1 MSGCPPSV
9 LSGPRVD
16 EALSDGAGLCRAA
29 RESKVC
35 RDFSMQPLR
44 EAVLLRPGIQ
54 PSDRRPDKAVVL
66 VVWGPRD
73 GVPGNKDRS
82 NVCRQAT
89 QSTAA
94 LCFRLVDHASEYP

>member
-1 MSGCPPSV
+1 MSGCPSSG
-9 LSGPRVD
+9 LGGPRVD

-44 EAVLLRPGIQ
+44 EAVLLRSGIH
-54 PSDRRPDKAVVL
+54 PSDRRPDKAVIL
-66 VVWGPRD
+66 VVWGPGD